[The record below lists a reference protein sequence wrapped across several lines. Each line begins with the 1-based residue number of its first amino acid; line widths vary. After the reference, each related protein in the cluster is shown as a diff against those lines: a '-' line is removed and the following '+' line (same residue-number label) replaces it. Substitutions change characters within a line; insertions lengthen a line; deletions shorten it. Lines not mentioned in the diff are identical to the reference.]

1 MRIDPTSA
9 GRKEAKM
16 QINIT
21 TVLLTA
27 LLVVGFLTGLL
38 IGFLVN
44 GLDGFALLAL
54 PVLIVGFLAGWL
66 AEWYIDARQREAERN
81 QPITQ
86 QTPPLQLTSDSQI
99 HELITLIKETLAG
112 RQNEIDELLN
122 RLADKDAQIERVQ
135 AEFARYAAKHPDD
148 LTVIKGIG
156 RVYQSKLRE
165 AGVNTFA
172 ELAASTP
179 DRLRTLLEIKAW
191 QKVDLEGWI
200 AQARALVG

>member
-1 MRIDPTSA
+1 
-9 GRKEAKM
+9 M